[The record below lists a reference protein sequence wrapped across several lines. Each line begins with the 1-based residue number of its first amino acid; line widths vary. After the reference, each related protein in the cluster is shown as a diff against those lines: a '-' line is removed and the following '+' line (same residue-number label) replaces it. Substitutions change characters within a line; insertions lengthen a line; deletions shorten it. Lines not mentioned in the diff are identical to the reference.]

1 MRIKL
6 ITFIYLLLISL
17 SLSAQGLSISGR
29 VVSDKDKSPIEYAT
43 LTLTNSEAW
52 SVTDIKGAFRLGNL
66 SKGRY
71 TITVQVLGYET
82 KMIDVSLEKNVTGM
96 VIALQEQSL
105 KLNEVV
111 VTAQKRG
118 STNATAYSIDRTTL
132 DHTQALNIADI
143 SSLLPGGKFRGDLNL
158 ASSDVRFA
166 LRSGTSESG
175 NASFGTAV
183 EVDGVRLDN
192 NASFDETKGADTRS
206 VNLSNVEGV
215 EIVTGIPS
223 VEYGDLTN
231 GIVKVKTKRGKT
243 PFTVE
248 MSARPNTKQ
257 VSLNKGFRL
266 GERGGLLNVGLER
279 ANSISDIASPHTS
292 YDRNSLTL
300 NYSQTFNKKNN
311 RPVNLNVS
319 AAGNLGGYNSD
330 ADPDAFLDAYT
341 KQRDNN
347 VRAGVELN
355 WAANLK
361 WLSNLEFSS
370 SVNYAYKMTETNTNK
385 SSSSAQ
391 SAIHSTDEGYYISEL
406 YDGSGTQNIV
416 LLEPGYWYQLSYYD
430 NRPISYRAKLKG
442 DYGHLFAE
450 RIYNK
455 VLLGA
460 EMTSTG
466 NLGHG
471 TYYDDMR
478 YAPTWREYDLSKQS
492 FMNNYSVFAEDKAN
506 LKLKDESSI
515 DIMAGLRYDIT
526 SIRNSEYGTNGNLSP
541 RLNVKYNILK
551 GRSTAVSDL
560 SLYAG
565 WGRSVKLPSFAV
577 LYPSPVYADRLAFA
591 STSDAKGMAFYA
603 YHTSPAGTIYNPD
616 LKWQSSN
623 QIEVGTEFKIRGTRV
638 SLSAF
643 HSVTKNPYIS
653 TTVYTPFSYKL
664 TSQSY
669 LEACGIPS
677 ERRVFSID
685 KQTGV
690 VTVSDINCE
699 MTAQT
704 LGYNVR
710 NTYKSNT
717 VYKNGSDVKRWGIE
731 YVVDFARIEAIKTS
745 VRIDGNFYRY
755 KGVEETMTAY
765 TPSSTVNMSN
775 GAPYQYV
782 GYYIGGASSSNGSL
796 TKQLNTNL
804 TLTTHIPKMRLIVT
818 LRTEATFIN
827 SSRYLSESSAGQRG
841 LVLADASDNFGTEGD
856 IYRGDH
862 YVAYYPEYYTT
873 WENPDEKIPFAE
885 KFLWARDNDRALYSD
900 LAKLVVRTNN
910 SYFFNRRSIS
920 PYFNMNL
927 NVTKEIGKLATIT
940 LFATN
945 FFNNVSRV
953 NLSWNN
959 TETSLYNSSYIP
971 KFYYGASL
979 RLKL

>member
-1 MRIKL
+1 VV
-6 ITFIYLLLISL
+6 
-17 SLSAQGLSISGR
+17 SGR
-29 VVSDKDKSPIEYAT
+29 DNSPLEYAT

-52 SVTDIKGAFRLGNL
+52 SVTDQHGGFRFNNLRRGN
-66 SKGRY
+66 Y
-71 TITVQVLGYET
+71 TITVQVLGFET
-82 KMIDVSLEKNVTGM
+82 KKVDIVVNKSITNM
-96 VIALQEQSL
+96 VITLQEQSL
-105 KLNEVV
+105 KLDEVV
-111 VTAQKRG
+111 VTAQKRA

-132 DHTQALNIADI
+132 DHTQALNITDI

-166 LRSGTSESG
+166 LRAGTSESG

-192 NASFDETKGADTRS
+192 NAQFDETKGADTRS

-231 GIVKVKTKRGKT
+231 GIVKVKTKHGKT

-257 VSLNKGFRL
+257 VALNKGFRL
-266 GERGGLLNVGLER
+266 GEHGGLLNVGAER
-279 ANSISDIASPHTS
+279 TKSISDIASPYTS
-292 YDRNSLTL
+292 YDRNALTL

-319 AAGNLGGYNSD
+319 AAGNIGGYNSE
-330 ADPDAFLDAYT
+330 ADPDAFSNTYT
-341 KQRDNN
+341 KQQDNN

-361 WLSNLEFSS
+361 WLSKLEFST
-370 SVNYAYKMTETNTNK
+370 SVNYANKQTKTNTNK
-385 SSSSAQ
+385 SSSSSQ
-391 SAIHSTDEGYYISEL
+391 PSLHGTQEGYYITEE
-406 YDGSGTQNIV
+406 YDGTGNQDAV
-416 LLEPGYWYQLSYYD
+416 LLEPGYWYQLAYYD

-442 DYGHLFAE
+442 DWGRQFGEQL
-450 RIYNK
+450 YNR

-460 EMTSTG
+460 EMSSTG
-466 NLGHG
+466 NLGRG

-492 FMNNYSVFAEDKAN
+492 FMNNYSIFLEEKADV
-506 LKLKDESSI
+506 KLKNGGSI
-515 DIMAGLRYDIT
+515 DVMAGVRYDIT
-526 SIRNSEYGTNGNLSP
+526 SIRNSEYGTNGNFSP

-551 GRSTAVSDL
+551 GRDAAVSDL
-560 SLYAG
+560 NVYAG

-577 LYPSPVYADRLAFA
+577 LYPTPSYSDRLAFA
-591 STSDAKGMAFYA
+591 STSDASGKAFYA
-603 YHTSPAGTIYNPD
+603 YHTSPSGTLYNPD
-616 LKWQSSN
+616 LKWQSSD
-623 QIEVGTEFKIRGTRV
+623 QIEVGTEFKIWGTRI

-643 HSVTKNPYIS
+643 HSMTRNPYVS
-653 TTVYTPFSYKL
+653 TTLYTPFSYKL
-664 TSQSY
+664 TSQSF
-669 LEACGIPS
+669 LESCSIPTS
-677 ERRVFSID
+677 RRIFSID
-685 KQTGV
+685 SQTGV
-690 VTVSDINCE
+690 VTVSDAGGE
-699 MTAQT
+699 LPSQT

-710 NTYKSNT
+710 NAYKSNT
-717 VYKNGSDVKRWGIE
+717 VYANGSDVKRWGIE

-745 VRIDGNFYRY
+745 IRLDGNFYRY
-755 KGVEETMTAY
+755 RGAEQTMMAY
-765 TPSSTVNMSN
+765 TPASTVTMSN
-775 GAPYQYV
+775 GDPYQYV
-782 GYYIGGASSSNGSL
+782 GYYVGGASSSNGSL

-804 TLTTHIPKMRLIVT
+804 TITTHIPKLRLIVS
-818 LRTEATFIN
+818 LRTEASFIN
-827 SSRYLSESSAGQRG
+827 STRYLSESSTGDRG
-841 LVLADASDNFGTEGD
+841 LILSSSTDNFGTTGD
-856 IYRGDH
+856 IYSGDH

-873 WENPDEKIPFAE
+873 WENPDVKIPFAE
-885 KFLWARDNDRALYSD
+885 KFLWAKDNDRVLYAD
-900 LAKLVVRTNN
+900 LAKLVVRSNN
-910 SYFFNRRSIS
+910 PYFFKNRSVS

-927 NVTKEIGKLATIT
+927 NVSKEIGKLATIT

-945 FFNNVSRV
+945 FFNNMSRV
-953 NLSWNN
+953 NISWND